1 MLLVLFLQ
9 NSKRNQGVI
18 NVLLS
23 YPLVSKPN
31 KKKKDREPKFYDS
44 LSWNE

>member
-1 MLLVLFLQ
+1 MLLVFFLQ
-9 NSKRNQGVI
+9 NSKRDQGII

-31 KKKKDREPKFYDS
+31 KKKKDREPKYYDS